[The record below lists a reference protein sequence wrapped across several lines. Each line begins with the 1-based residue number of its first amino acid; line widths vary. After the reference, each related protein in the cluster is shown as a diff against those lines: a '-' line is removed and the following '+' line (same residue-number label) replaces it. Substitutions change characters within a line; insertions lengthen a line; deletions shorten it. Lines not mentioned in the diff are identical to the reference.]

1 MWQERWRAGTARTQR
16 PWRSTAASRVSSNRL
31 LGRKSWF
38 GKKLIVRQ
46 VGIAEDL
53 RHEAA
58 TDSLT
63 RVNRHHCSA
72 TIRMAKVL
80 VASPNPDDRE
90 TVLLKRGDHLLAG

>member
-1 MWQERWRAGTARTQR
+1 
-16 PWRSTAASRVSSNRL
+16 
-31 LGRKSWF
+31 
-38 GKKLIVRQ
+38 VRQ